1 MVENS
6 NMNPETAESPD
17 VDELESLRQEINSI
31 DKSKKGFTVIPYS
44 FILSAS
50 ASRIEEDCCERG

>member
-31 DKSKKGFTVIPYS
+31 DKSMAALFQARMKTVQQIAAYKREHRR
-44 FILSAS
+44 L
-50 ASRIEEDCCERG
+50 